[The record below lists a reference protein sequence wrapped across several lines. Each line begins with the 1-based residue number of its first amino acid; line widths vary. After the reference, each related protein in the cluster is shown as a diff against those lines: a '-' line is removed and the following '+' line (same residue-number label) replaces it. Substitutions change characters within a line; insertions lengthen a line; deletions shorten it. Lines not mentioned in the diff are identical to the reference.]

1 MHMPGSG
8 SAGAKVD
15 DADDSLLYH
24 LALTFQIFSQDLA
37 QLRPW
42 GLRPRDLRHGW
53 DRCCD
58 PREVKQIA
66 ADDFH
71 RPPLNLLA
79 SFDRASLC
87 ALRICA
93 SLCAPRI

>member
-1 MHMPGSG
+1 MPGSG

-24 LALTFQIFSQDLA
+24 LALTFQIFSQDLG
-37 QLRPW
+37 QLRSSL

-53 DRCCD
+53 DRCYD

-71 RPPLNLLA
+71 LSPLNLFA
-79 SFDRASLC
+79 SFERVSLC
-87 ALRICA
+87 VLRV
-93 SLCAPRI
+93 